1 MHESEMAESGIW
13 ASDATARLLGFDIIF
28 YAKVGHGLDW
38 VHYSASFDNALLAI
52 AVCIFKI

>member
-13 ASDATARLLGFDIIF
+13 ATDATARLLGFDIIF

-38 VHYSASFDNALLAI
+38 VHYSASFDDALLSNRGLFI
-52 AVCIFKI
+52 